1 MNPSAYEA
9 DYNNTNNN
17 NNSIK
22 SAKLPAAQASMC

>member
-9 DYNNTNNN
+9 DYNNNNNN

>member
-1 MNPSAYEA
+1 MNPYAYEA
-9 DYNNTNNN
+9 DYNNNNNN